1 MGYECSKPW
10 KFLIW
15 LLLFQVGVIRPIS
28 RDSDGAKQQD
38 FNNHRD
44 LKLKKDELKENKTSP
59 IHVNKNNKVSG
70 SKENNDQRKKETLII
85 EKDPVFVPVE
95 SSRENTQV
103 FNQTNSDRRLYNP
116 LLFLEQEL
124 HKQENT
130 FLWWYRSPTEW
141 SPDCDIDQ

>member
-95 SSRENTQV
+95 SWKENTQV
-103 FNQTNSDRRLYNP
+103 FDQRYTMTVEIYLIRPIS
-116 LLFLEQEL
+116 EQEL
-124 HKQENT
+124 HKQENS
-130 FLWWYRSPTEW
+130 FRE
-141 SPDCDIDQ
+141 C